1 MEVEDGLEIGS
12 RVGSDCLPLYAECSV
27 LNEGRSRTCSL
38 EEGRR
43 GSIMGE
49 AL

>member
-1 MEVEDGLEIGS
+1 LKV
-12 RVGSDCLPLYAECSV
+12 
-27 LNEGRSRTCSL
+27 GRSRTCSL
-38 EEGRR
+38 AEGRR